1 MPQVIVRLRPGSHY
15 GRFCQLSVKEGTLSV
30 ITPRFLMRVVFHK
43 FLKFG
48 SSAETSEILKCMVEQ
63 TDFGKIKIKTKD
75 TTSGAVKAIH
85 LT

>member
-1 MPQVIVRLRPGSHY
+1 MLDSGPGRTTGDFVNYPLKKDHY
-15 GRFCQLSVKEGTLSV
+15 LSSQHVSLCEWCSTN
-30 ITPRFLMRVVFHK
+30 FQN
-43 FLKFG
+43 FG

-85 LT
+85 LN